1 MRPGY
6 VSHIFLVFICKYFLK
21 ANSNQAFTDWKST
34 AGSVFNERSVGI
46 QVSYCFCLSLRTRMI
61 HFSDMFG
68 LMNCRMKIL
77 QLFKKKKKAKATT
90 LFMLHI
96 LQSSILCCYYRE
108 RNFFAMFDTWLRVPW
123 FEYQDLL
130 WNIPEFVTEDSFNS
144 VQLCISVA

>member
-61 HFSDMFG
+61 HFSDTFG

-77 QLFKKKKKAKATT
+77 QLFKKKKKQKQPPFLCFIFCKAVYYAVITGNVIF
-90 LFMLHI
+90 LLCLI
-96 LQSSILCCYYRE
+96 LDSVYLGLSIRICSGTYLS
-108 RNFFAMFDTWLRVPW
+108 L
-123 FEYQDLL
+123 
-130 WNIPEFVTEDSFNS
+130 
-144 VQLCISVA
+144 